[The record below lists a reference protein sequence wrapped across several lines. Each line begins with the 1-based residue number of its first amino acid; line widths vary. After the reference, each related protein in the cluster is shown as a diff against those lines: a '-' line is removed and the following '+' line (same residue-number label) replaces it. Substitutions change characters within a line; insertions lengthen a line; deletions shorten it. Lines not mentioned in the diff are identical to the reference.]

1 MNTEP
6 DYERIVPFIYDMHK
20 AGMSDERL
28 AAMVAD
34 TRGPERAARAARLKE
49 RYAALLRP
57 GARST
62 ADEELRQVLEEA
74 RSLARDGDCA

>member
-28 AAMVAD
+28 AAMVVD
-34 TRGPERAARAARLKE
+34 TRDPERAARAARLKE

-57 GARST
+57 GARSV